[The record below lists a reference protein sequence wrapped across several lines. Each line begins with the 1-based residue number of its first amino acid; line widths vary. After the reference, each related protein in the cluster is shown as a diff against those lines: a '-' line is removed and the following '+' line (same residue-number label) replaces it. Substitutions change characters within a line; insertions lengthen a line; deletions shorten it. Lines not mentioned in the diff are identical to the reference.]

1 MTIILTTKRLL
12 IRQFTL
18 DDAPF
23 ILELLNEPS
32 FIRNIGDRGV
42 RSLADANAYLLNGP
56 IASYERNGFGLYGV
70 ELKAEGV
77 LVGMCGLIKRDA
89 LPDVDIGF
97 AFLPRYWGQGYAIEA
112 AEAVMAFGRDVL
124 KLNRIVAIVS
134 PGNDASINVLHKLG
148 LQYERMIPWAD
159 DGSGLKLFAPA
170 LRK

>member
-1 MTIILTTKRLL
+1 MTIILTTKRLF
-12 IRQFTL
+12 IRPFTL

-56 IASYERNGFGLYGV
+56 IASYERNGFGLYSV

-77 LVGMCGLIKRDA
+77 MVGMCGLIKRDV

-97 AFLPRYWGQGYAIEA
+97 AFLPRYWGHGYAIEA
-112 AEAVMAFGRDVL
+112 AAAVMAYGRDVL

-134 PGNDASINVLHKLG
+134 PGNEASINVLRKLG
-148 LQYERMIPWAD
+148 LHYERMIPWAD
-159 DGSGLKLFAPA
+159 DGSALKLFAPA
-170 LRK
+170 PV